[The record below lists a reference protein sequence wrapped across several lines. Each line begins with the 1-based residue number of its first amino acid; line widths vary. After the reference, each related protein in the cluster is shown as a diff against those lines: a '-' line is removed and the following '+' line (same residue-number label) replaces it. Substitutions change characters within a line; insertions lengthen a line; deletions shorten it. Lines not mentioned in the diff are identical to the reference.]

1 MHHFI
6 NRYTVTGDV
15 DEFRRL
21 LARLSSYMREQP
33 GFAAHR
39 LYRSARDERTFV
51 EVAEWTDASAH
62 RKALAGE
69 GFQGPVAE
77 LRKHATA
84 DPAPFELL
92 SEHSVADASVADAR
106 PS

>member
-15 DEFRRL
+15 EEFRRL
-21 LARLSSYMREQP
+21 LGMLSAYMREQP

-51 EVAEWTDASAH
+51 EIAEWTDPEAH
-62 RKALAGE
+62 RAALAGE

-77 LRKHATA
+77 LRKLATA
-84 DPAPFELL
+84 DPSPFELL
-92 SEHSVADASVADAR
+92 STHSRS
-106 PS
+106 

>member
-15 DEFRRL
+15 EEFRRL
-21 LARLSSYMREQP
+21 LGRLSAYMRAQP

-39 LYRSARDERTFV
+39 LYRSARDERVFV
-51 EVAEWTDASAH
+51 EVAVWNDPVAH
-62 RKALAGE
+62 RAALAGE
-69 GFQGPVAE
+69 GFQVPVSE

-92 SEHSVADASVADAR
+92 SEYTAPR
-106 PS
+106 P